1 MNTPDDPKKVLKAL
15 LAKEALPFDA
25 AQVDKAR
32 ELAQA
37 PEAATREAVEALP
50 EVLALAVLEAA
61 ARAKRVD
68 LAAALQESSNRALAK
83 GARRALYA
91 LRSAGVAVPE
101 RPKPQAPAPATEG
114 GDEDFEWLPS
124 WLSPP
129 TGTGER
135 ALLVVRA
142 QKGGGLEV
150 AQVMLSD
157 EKGITSVQTQESS
170 RSAYRQQ
177 VRELR
182 SEDPMRAIE
191 IALEEA
197 KTILGE
203 NAALNLASNT
213 PFPKGTEK
221 LLRHFAVTPT
231 QVPAD
236 LLVPLPDDER
246 LATQAKSLHEEPE
259 AQAWLPPEAELK
271 VMAQKLDVV
280 MTSPLQLTPVQ
291 KEEQVRGVIR
301 AAAAEFFTP
310 KVRRLYARRL
320 WYLADYLERTGRDDQ
335 AKVGRAEAR
344 RLFHDEGE
352 RPDRFEEYLFEKV
365 LVLSQAMQRG
375 EQLPEPGAAPPPP
388 DKAEEGAAPA
398 QPGERKS
405 PGGLILP

>member
-1 MNTPDDPKKVLKAL
+1 VNTPDDPKKVLKAL

-101 RPKPQAPAPATEG
+101 RPKPQSPAPATEG

-221 LLRHFAVTPT
+221 LLRHLAVTPT
-231 QVPAD
+231 QPPAE
-236 LLVPLPDDER
+236 LPAPEPEDER

-259 AQAWLPPEAELK
+259 AHAWLPPEADLK

-301 AAAAEFFTP
+301 AAAAELFTP
-310 KVRRLYARRL
+310 AVRRIYARRL
-320 WYLADYLERTGRDDQ
+320 WHLADYLERTGRDDL

-344 RLFHDEGE
+344 RLFHDQGE

-375 EQLPEPGAAPPPP
+375 EQLPEPGAAPSPPE
-388 DKAEEGAAPA
+388 KAEEGAAPA